1 MVKSEADFLQWPSS
15 TVLYLHPI
23 ISYLYHS
30 CRLLWQEFPARMGSD
45 KIVAII
51 ASAALMLCEWHRDS
65 VPLCECARARGR
77 R

>member
-1 MVKSEADFLQWPSS
+1 
-15 TVLYLHPI
+15 
-23 ISYLYHS
+23 
-30 CRLLWQEFPARMGSD
+30 MGSD